1 MLIFT
6 KLKYIFLKYLY
17 EPHIELINL
26 TNLEN
31 DLKEINTLIK
41 HVNTKKL

>member
-17 EPHIELINL
+17 EPQIELINL

-31 DLKEINTLIK
+31 NLKEINNLIK
-41 HVNTKKL
+41 NADAKK